1 MFSNA
6 AQTTTHD
13 CQRTFL
19 GAIADR
25 LSSHT
30 VIAIVWIL
38 SLSIALP
45 PLFGWS
51 YYAPEDNGIR
61 WVFVHAKYK
70 SLGNVLDFPNWK
82 STSVTILQF
91 QLCSGMGGPRWNL
104 IHHLST
110 RCWLGFAK
118 CYPRWISHWSD
129 SISKTGRHQDYLSPF
144 QTSRKICL
152 GTSSIQYCWWS
163 ILYS

>member
-13 CQRTFL
+13 CQRAFL

-70 SLGNVLDFPNWK
+70 SLGNVLWLSELKEHFRYN
-82 STSVTILQF
+82 TAISVVLRYGRTQ
-91 QLCSGMGGPRWNL
+91 ME
-104 IHHLST
+104 
-110 RCWLGFAK
+110 
-118 CYPRWISHWSD
+118 SH
-129 SISKTGRHQDYLSPF
+129 
-144 QTSRKICL
+144 
-152 GTSSIQYCWWS
+152 TSSI
-163 ILYS
+163 YSLLVGLCQMLSSLDQPLKWFDIKNR

>member
-13 CQRTFL
+13 CQRAFL

-25 LSSHT
+25 LSSYT

-61 WVFVHAKYK
+61 
-70 SLGNVLDFPNWK
+70 
-82 STSVTILQF
+82 
-91 QLCSGMGGPRWNL
+91 
-104 IHHLST
+104 
-110 RCWLGFAK
+110 
-118 CYPRWISHWSD
+118 
-129 SISKTGRHQDYLSPF
+129 
-144 QTSRKICL
+144 
-152 GTSSIQYCWWS
+152 
-163 ILYS
+163 

>member
-6 AQTTTHD
+6 AQNTTHD
-13 CQRTFL
+13 CQRAFL

-51 YYAPEDNGIR
+51 YYAPEDNG
-61 WVFVHAKYK
+61 
-70 SLGNVLDFPNWK
+70 
-82 STSVTILQF
+82 
-91 QLCSGMGGPRWNL
+91 
-104 IHHLST
+104 
-110 RCWLGFAK
+110 
-118 CYPRWISHWSD
+118 
-129 SISKTGRHQDYLSPF
+129 TGEYLF
-144 QTSRKICL
+144 MQNIKVWEM
-152 GTSSIQYCWWS
+152 Y
-163 ILYS
+163 